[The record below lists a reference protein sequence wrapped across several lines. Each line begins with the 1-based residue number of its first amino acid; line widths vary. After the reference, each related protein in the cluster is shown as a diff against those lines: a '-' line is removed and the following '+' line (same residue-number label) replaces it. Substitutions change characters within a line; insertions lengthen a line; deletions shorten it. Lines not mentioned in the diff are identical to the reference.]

1 MTAPQREQR
10 EQRAPRTRRAT
21 VVGEGRAVLRLVLPD
36 ELSPATRR
44 RRARLLLAGVWLVS
58 AVALLGVVAA
68 HVLLAQQAFRMDR
81 LQSKATTEQ
90 ARNQAL
96 RLQVAELEAPSR
108 IVAEAQQRL
117 GMVTPPTVAYLV
129 PGRSGPPVRSQPAP
143 SPTTTVAGRGGY
155 PPRPGSSTTSSNSA
169 AGSSKP

>member
-10 EQRAPRTRRAT
+10 ATRTRRAA

-44 RRARLLLAGVWLVS
+44 RRARFLLAGVWLVS

-68 HVLLAQQAFRMDR
+68 HVVLAQQAFRMDK
-81 LQSKATTEQ
+81 LQSKATSEQ

-129 PGRSGPPVRSQPAP
+129 PGRSGPPLRSQPAP
-143 SPTTTVAGRGGY
+143 STTTTTSVGNGGY
-155 PPRPGSSTTSSNSA
+155 PPRSGSSATSSNPA
-169 AGSSKP
+169 AGTSHP